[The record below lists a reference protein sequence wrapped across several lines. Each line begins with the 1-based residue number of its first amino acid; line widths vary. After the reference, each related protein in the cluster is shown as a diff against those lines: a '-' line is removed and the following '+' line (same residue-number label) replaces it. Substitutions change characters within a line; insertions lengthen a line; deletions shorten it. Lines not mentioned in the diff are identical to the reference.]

1 MPSIRTSTN
10 STSNNVKEK
19 GGADGLNSYLYDPMV
34 GAKKLACMDHLAL
47 EYGLLKLNSHTHLYF
62 SKSLIEHFPGRIFEI
77 LDGFSPS
84 HKFLKKWIKAN
95 VSKHINIW
103 TLNYPL
109 SSQAIKKK
117 YGIQDGGELTLI
129 FTRIYPDHHW
139 VFVVKRVTYL
149 G

>member
-1 MPSIRTSTN
+1 
-10 STSNNVKEK
+10 
-19 GGADGLNSYLYDPMV
+19 MV

-47 EYGLLKLNSHTHLYF
+47 EYGLLKLNRHTHLYF

-129 FTRIYPDHHW
+129 FTRISPDHHW